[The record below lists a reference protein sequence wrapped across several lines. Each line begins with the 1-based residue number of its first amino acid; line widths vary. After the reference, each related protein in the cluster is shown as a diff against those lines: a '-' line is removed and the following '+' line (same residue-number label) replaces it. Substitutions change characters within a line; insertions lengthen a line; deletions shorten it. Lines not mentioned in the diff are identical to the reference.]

1 MKCAYKIFSA
11 GFAPVKFSG
20 RLRLS
25 LLGVGS
31 AVASPPDV
39 RVGKDEIRLKI
50 CRSQELTAGANKCAD
65 KKSVKLA
72 PLPFKDLMA
81 VFLHLR

>member
-1 MKCAYKIFSA
+1 MRLQNFFGRFRSCKIFGQAS
-11 GFAPVKFSG
+11 PVPT
-20 RLRLS
+20 RCRLS
-25 LLGVGS
+25 S
-31 AVASPPDV
+31 SIAPDV